1 MKNPFFMENYGEN
14 KRKNL
19 DFVSKNEKIEAGEA
33 QAQNNG
39 ETPESVYNG
48 SAV

>member
-1 MKNPFFMENYGEN
+1 MEKIKEKNF
-14 KRKNL
+14 